1 MYEFDLGLKIK
12 SYRLSINL
20 TQAQFGER
28 IGVSGAA
35 VSFYETGTRTPS
47 HRVLMR
53 IANVMGVSIDSLL
66 GKAAFDPVNLPTDS
80 AVTLDITNL
89 TAEQRRILRRMT
101 EFFES
106 YNQLQQASGLPA
118 PQEEGDQDAETQE

>member
-106 YNQLQQASGLPA
+106 YNRLQQDSGPPDPEEA
-118 PQEEGDQDAETQE
+118 EAQAQE

>member
-12 SYRLSINL
+12 SYRISINL

-47 HRVLMR
+47 HRVL
-53 IANVMGVSIDSLL
+53 
-66 GKAAFDPVNLPTDS
+66 PPT
-80 AVTLDITNL
+80 
-89 TAEQRRILRRMT
+89 
-101 EFFES
+101 
-106 YNQLQQASGLPA
+106 AS
-118 PQEEGDQDAETQE
+118 

>member
-66 GKAAFDPVNLPTDS
+66 GKAVFDPVNLPTDN

>member
-12 SYRLSINL
+12 TYRISINL

-47 HRVLMR
+47 HRVLVR

-66 GKAAFDPVNLPTDS
+66 GKAMFDPISPPADN
-80 AVTLDITNL
+80 AVTLDITRL
-89 TAEQRRILRRMT
+89 TAEQRRIVRRT
-101 EFFES
+101 VELFNA
-106 YNQLQQASGLPA
+106 YNRLQQENTLPGPLDGEA
-118 PQEEGDQDAETQE
+118 AIQE

>member
-12 SYRLSINL
+12 SYRVSIHL

-47 HRVLMR
+47 HRVLVR
-53 IANVMGVSIDSLL
+53 IANVMGVSIDALL
-66 GKAAFDPVNLPTDS
+66 GKAMFDPVGQPAENS
-80 AVTLDITNL
+80 VTLDITRL
-89 TAEQRRILRRMT
+89 TAEQRRIVRRT
-101 EFFES
+101 VELFDA
-106 YNQLQQASGLPA
+106 YNRLQQETALLPA
-118 PQEEGDQDAETQE
+118 PDGEPPAQE

>member
-12 SYRLSINL
+12 TYRISINL

-66 GKAAFDPVNLPTDS
+66 GKAMFDPISPPADN
-80 AVTLDITNL
+80 AVTLDITRL
-89 TAEQRRILRRMT
+89 TAEQRRIVRRT
-101 EFFES
+101 VELFDA
-106 YNQLQQASGLPA
+106 YNRLQQETALLPA
-118 PQEEGDQDAETQE
+118 PDGEPPAQE

>member
-35 VSFYETGTRTPS
+35 VSSYETGTRTPS
-47 HRVLMR
+47 HRVLVR

-66 GKAAFDPVNLPTDS
+66 GKAAFDPVSLPAANT
-80 AVTLDITNL
+80 VTLDITNL
-89 TAEQRRILRRMT
+89 TAEQRRIIQRT
-101 EFFES
+101 AEIFEAS
-106 YNQLQQASGLPA
+106 NRLQQDSGPPDPEEA
-118 PQEEGDQDAETQE
+118 EAQAQE

>member
-12 SYRLSINL
+12 SYRISINL

-66 GKAAFDPVNLPTDS
+66 GKAMFDPVSPPADN
-80 AVTLDITNL
+80 AVTLDITRL
-89 TAEQRRILRRMT
+89 TAEQRRIVRRT
-101 EFFES
+101 VELFDA
-106 YNQLQQASGLPA
+106 YNRLQQEPVLLPA
-118 PQEEGDQDAETQE
+118 PDGEPPAQE

>member
-12 SYRLSINL
+12 SYRISINL

-66 GKAAFDPVNLPTDS
+66 GKAMFDPVSPPADN
-80 AVTLDITNL
+80 AVTLDITRL
-89 TAEQRRILRRMT
+89 TAEQRRIVRRT
-101 EFFES
+101 VEFFNA
-106 YNQLQQASGLPA
+106 YNRLQQENTLPGPLDGEA
-118 PQEEGDQDAETQE
+118 AIQE

>member
-12 SYRLSINL
+12 TYRISINL

-66 GKAAFDPVNLPTDS
+66 GKAMFDPVSPPADN
-80 AVTLDITNL
+80 AVTLDITRL
-89 TAEQRRILRRMT
+89 TAEQRRIVRRT
-101 EFFES
+101 VELFDA
-106 YNQLQQASGLPA
+106 YNRLQQETALLPA
-118 PQEEGDQDAETQE
+118 TDGEPPAQE

>member
-66 GKAAFDPVNLPTDS
+66 GKAVFDPVNLPTDS

>member
-12 SYRLSINL
+12 TYRISINL

-66 GKAAFDPVNLPTDS
+66 GKAMFDPVSPPADN
-80 AVTLDITNL
+80 AVTLDITRL
-89 TAEQRRILRRMT
+89 TAEQRRIVRRT
-101 EFFES
+101 VELFNA
-106 YNQLQQASGLPA
+106 YNRLQQENTLPGPLDGEA
-118 PQEEGDQDAETQE
+118 AIQE

>member
-12 SYRLSINL
+12 SYRISINL

-28 IGVSGAA
+28 NGVSAAA

-47 HRVLMR
+47 HRVLVR

-66 GKAAFDPVNLPTDS
+66 GKAMFDPVSPPADN
-80 AVTLDITNL
+80 AVTLDITHL
-89 TAEQRRILRRMT
+89 TAEQRRIVRRT
-101 EFFES
+101 VELFNA
-106 YNQLQQASGLPA
+106 YNRLQQENALPGPLDGEA
-118 PQEEGDQDAETQE
+118 AIQE

>member
-12 SYRLSINL
+12 SYRISINL

-66 GKAAFDPVNLPTDS
+66 GKAMFDPVSPPADN
-80 AVTLDITNL
+80 AVTLDITRL
-89 TAEQRRILRRMT
+89 TAEQRRIVRRT
-101 EFFES
+101 VELFDA
-106 YNQLQQASGLPA
+106 YTRLQQEPALPPA
-118 PQEEGDQDAETQE
+118 PDGEPPAQE

>member
-12 SYRLSINL
+12 SYRISINL

-47 HRVLMR
+47 HRVLVR
-53 IANVMGVSIDSLL
+53 IANVMGVSIDALL
-66 GKAAFDPVNLPTDS
+66 GKAMFDPVGQPAGNS
-80 AVTLDITNL
+80 VTLDITRL
-89 TAEQRRILRRMT
+89 TAERRRAGRLT
-101 EFFES
+101 VTLF
-106 YNQLQQASGLPA
+106 YAYTGLQQKAALLAAPDGQPPA
-118 PQEEGDQDAETQE
+118 QE

>member
-47 HRVLMR
+47 HRVLVR
-53 IANVMGVSIDSLL
+53 IANVMGVSSFHRLFA
-66 GKAAFDPVNLPTDS
+66 GQSGFRSRQP
-80 AVTLDITNL
+80 
-89 TAEQRRILRRMT
+89 
-101 EFFES
+101 
-106 YNQLQQASGLPA
+106 ASGQHRHAGHHQPHR
-118 PQEEGDQDAETQE
+118 

>member
-12 SYRLSINL
+12 TYRISINL

-66 GKAAFDPVNLPTDS
+66 GKAMFDPVSPPADN
-80 AVTLDITNL
+80 AVTLDITRL
-89 TAEQRRILRRMT
+89 TAEQRRIVRRT
-101 EFFES
+101 VELFDA
-106 YNQLQQASGLPA
+106 YNRLQQETALLPDPDGEPPA
-118 PQEEGDQDAETQE
+118 QE

>member
-12 SYRLSINL
+12 TYRISINL

-66 GKAAFDPVNLPTDS
+66 GKAMFDPVSPPADN
-80 AVTLDITNL
+80 AVTLDITRL
-89 TAEQRRILRRMT
+89 TAEQRRIVRRT
-101 EFFES
+101 VEFFNA
-106 YNQLQQASGLPA
+106 YNRLQQETALLPA
-118 PQEEGDQDAETQE
+118 PDGEPPAQE

>member
-47 HRVLMR
+47 HRVLVR

-66 GKAAFDPVNLPTDS
+66 GKAAFDPVSLPAANT
-80 AVTLDITNL
+80 VTLDTLKPATGSNRTAARL
-89 TAEQRRILRRMT
+89 TPKKRKRRRRN
-101 EFFES
+101 S
-106 YNQLQQASGLPA
+106 AWPSRAS
-118 PQEEGDQDAETQE
+118 

>member
-12 SYRLSINL
+12 TYRISINL

-47 HRVLMR
+47 HRVL
-53 IANVMGVSIDSLL
+53 DSLL
-66 GKAAFDPVNLPTDS
+66 GKAMFDPVSPPADN
-80 AVTLDITNL
+80 AVTLDITHL
-89 TAEQRRILRRMT
+89 TAEQRRIVRRT
-101 EFFES
+101 VELFDA
-106 YNQLQQASGLPA
+106 YNRLQQETALLPA
-118 PQEEGDQDAETQE
+118 TDGEPPAQE

>member
-12 SYRLSINL
+12 SYRISINL

-53 IANVMGVSIDSLL
+53 IANVMGVYIDSLL
-66 GKAAFDPVNLPTDS
+66 GKAMFDPVSPPADN
-80 AVTLDITNL
+80 AVTLDITRL
-89 TAEQRRILRRMT
+89 TAEQRRIVRRT
-101 EFFES
+101 VELFNA
-106 YNQLQQASGLPA
+106 YNRLQQENTLPGPLDGEPPA
-118 PQEEGDQDAETQE
+118 QE

>member
-28 IGVSGAA
+28 IGACQARRSL
-35 VSFYETGTRTPS
+35 STRPAPGRPPTAS
-47 HRVLMR
+47 LVR

-66 GKAAFDPVNLPTDS
+66 GKAAFDPVSLPAANT
-80 AVTLDITNL
+80 VTLDITNL
-89 TAEQRRILRRMT
+89 TAEQRAHHPAHRRD
-101 EFFES
+101 
-106 YNQLQQASGLPA
+106 L
-118 PQEEGDQDAETQE
+118 